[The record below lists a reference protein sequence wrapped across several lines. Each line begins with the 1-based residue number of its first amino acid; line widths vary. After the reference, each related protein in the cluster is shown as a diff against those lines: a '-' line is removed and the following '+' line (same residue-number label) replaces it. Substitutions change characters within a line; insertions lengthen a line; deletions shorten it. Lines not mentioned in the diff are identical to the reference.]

1 MSVTLKI
8 LIANVAMTLV
18 TIGLGLYALQ
28 GERRLGDTALRMYDQ
43 AFMSVN
49 FARSG
54 QTKFERVKTLYA
66 GARVQAPSAALPSE
80 RQRLLAAARGADA
93 AAAATAPGPNRAA
106 VRDAIG
112 SVLDDLDVAIERA
125 MSDTTRRAATQ
136 LRGKVAALAGGV
148 ADSATLD
155 RASSAFD
162 DVIESFA
169 QDGYGFRSDAETAMI
184 RNQHWTRIVI
194 GTAIGLGA
202 LFTVLLTRSVVP
214 ALRRAAA
221 VAASVADGRLDNEIR
236 LPRRVGRSET
246 AKLLLALSRM
256 QARILHDAEA
266 ARLHAAEK
274 QAEEAV
280 RDRRAARLDEL
291 VAGFRETFGLS
302 TGALF
307 SASSEL
313 ETTARS
319 MSSTAEASRRQ
330 ATAVSEAAEQANI
343 SVHLVA
349 AAAEQ
354 LTASIGE
361 IDRDVGHSTRIAR
374 QAVEDARRT
383 DDIVQA
389 LSKSAERI
397 GQVVELIS
405 GIAGRTNLLALNA
418 TIEAARAGEFGK
430 GFAVVAS
437 EVKSLASQTG
447 RATDEIAAQVSQ
459 IQTVSQEA
467 IAAIRGITL
476 TIEQVS
482 SLAVTVASAVEQ
494 QGAATAEIARNVQ
507 HTAAGAREVTTNI
520 AGVSHSASGTGTAAE
535 LVLSAAGNLA
545 VQARQ
550 LSNEMQSFV
559 AEIKAA

>member
-1 MSVTLKI
+1 MPITFKI
-8 LIANVAMTLV
+8 LIANLAMTLV

-28 GERRLGDTALRMYDQ
+28 GERMLGDTALRMYDQ

-54 QTKFERVKTLYA
+54 QTKFERVKTLHA
-66 GARVQAPSAALPSE
+66 AARIPAPAAPEPSE
-80 RQRLLAAARGADA
+80 RQKLLAVARGPGSP
-93 AAAATAPGPNRAA
+93 AAATAAGPNPAA
-106 VRDAIG
+106 VHDAIG
-112 SVLDDLDVAIERA
+112 SVLDDLDVAIDRA
-125 MSDTTRRAATQ
+125 MSEATRNAARQ
-136 LRGKVAALAGGV
+136 LRGKVAALATGT
-148 ADSATLD
+148 ADPAALD

-169 QDGYGFRSDAETAMI
+169 QDGYTFRSDAEADMI

-194 GTAIGLGA
+194 GGAIGLGV

-221 VAASVADGRLDNEIR
+221 VATSVADGRLDNEIR
-236 LPRRVGRSET
+236 LPRRIGRSET
-246 AKLLLALSRM
+246 AKLLLALSHM
-256 QARILHDAEA
+256 QARILRDADA
-266 ARLHAAEK
+266 ARLHATEK

-280 RDRRAARLDEL
+280 RDRRAARLDDL
-291 VAGFRETFGLS
+291 VAGFRETFGVS

-319 MSSTAEASRRQ
+319 MSSTADASRRQ
-330 ATAVSEAAEQANI
+330 ATVVADAAEQANI
-343 SVHLVA
+343 GVQLVA

-361 IDRDVGHSTRIAR
+361 IDRDVGQSTRIAR

-383 DDIVQA
+383 DDVVQA

-418 TIEAARAGEFGK
+418 TIEAARAGEVGK

-447 RATDEIAAQVSQ
+447 RATEEIAAQVSQ
-459 IQTVSQEA
+459 IQTVSQDA
-467 IAAIRGITL
+467 VAAIRGITR

-482 SLAVTVASAVEQ
+482 TLAVTVAAAVEQ

-507 HTAAGAREVTTNI
+507 QTAAGTREVTANI
-520 AGVSHSASGTGTAAE
+520 AGVSHAASGTGTAAA
-535 LVLSAAGNLA
+535 LVLNAAGNLA

-550 LSNEMQSFV
+550 LSSEMQSFV

>member
-1 MSVTLKI
+1 MSVTFKI
-8 LIANVAMTLV
+8 LIANLAMTLV

-28 GERRLGDTALRMYDQ
+28 GERTLGDTALRMYDQ

-54 QTKFERVKTLYA
+54 QTRFERVKTLYA
-66 GARVQAPSAALPSE
+66 AAAMVAPTASQQTE
-80 RQRLLAAARGADA
+80 RQRLLGVARGAPG
-93 AAAATAPGPNRAA
+93 TPAPAPNRTA
-106 VRDAIG
+106 VHEAIG

-125 MSDTTRRAATQ
+125 MSDTTRNAARQ
-136 LRGKVAALAGGV
+136 LRGKVAAFASGNADPAALA
-148 ADSATLD
+148 
-155 RASSAFD
+155 RASTAFD

-169 QDGYGFRSDAETAMI
+169 QDGYAFRSDAETGMI
-184 RNQHWTRIVI
+184 RNQHWTRIVV
-194 GTAIGLGA
+194 GGAIGLGV
-202 LFTVLLTRSVVP
+202 LFTVMLARSVVP

-221 VAASVADGRLDNEIR
+221 VATAVADGRLDNQIR
-236 LPRRVGRSET
+236 LPRRIGRSET
-246 AKLLLALSRM
+246 AKLLLALSHM
-256 QARILHDAEA
+256 QARILGDVEA
-266 ARLHAAEK
+266 ARLHATEK

-280 RDRRAARLDEL
+280 RDRRAAKLDDL
-291 VAGFRETFGLS
+291 VAAFRETFGCS

-307 SASSEL
+307 SASSDL
-313 ETTARS
+313 ETTART
-319 MSSTAEASRRQ
+319 MSSTADASRKQ
-330 ATAVSEAAEQANI
+330 ATAVADAAEQANI
-343 SVHLVA
+343 GVQLVA

-383 DDIVQA
+383 DDVVQA

-397 GQVVELIS
+397 GQVVELIN

-418 TIEAARAGEFGK
+418 TIEAARAGEVGK

-447 RATDEIAAQVSQ
+447 RATEEIAAQVSQ
-459 IQTVSQEA
+459 IQSVSQDA
-467 IAAIRGITL
+467 VAAIRGITL

-482 SLAVTVASAVEQ
+482 NLAITIASAVEQ

-507 HTAAGAREVTTNI
+507 QTAAGTREVTANI
-520 AGVSHSASGTGTAAE
+520 TGVSQAASGTGTAAE

-550 LSNEMQSFV
+550 LSSEMQCFV
-559 AEIKAA
+559 AEVRAA